1 MKKKKYG
8 FILLA
13 IVFFAAASFFVTE
26 WIKEQRILN
35 QPINMLPY
43 LIMVDDILYQYTYDL
58 PEEPEEP
65 EDGTM
70 KEIVLGKKPYKHEQA
85 NFGDVGMKYWRV
97 EDYIVVKSTYSGVM
111 MQFEEIWY

>member
-1 MKKKKYG
+1 
-8 FILLA
+8 
-13 IVFFAAASFFVTE
+13 
-26 WIKEQRILN
+26 
-35 QPINMLPY
+35 
-43 LIMVDDILYQYTYDL
+43 
-58 PEEPEEP
+58 
-65 EDGTM
+65 M

>member
-1 MKKKKYG
+1 MSCQKNRNIQNGKTDRGG
-8 FILLA
+8 FVNEKEKIW
-13 IVFFAAASFFVTE
+13 IYSTGYRFFSAASFFVTE

-70 KEIVLGKKPYKHEQA
+70 KEIVLGKKPYKHEKA
-85 NFGDVGMKYWRV
+85 NFGDVCMK
-97 EDYIVVKSTYSGVM
+97 
-111 MQFEEIWY
+111 